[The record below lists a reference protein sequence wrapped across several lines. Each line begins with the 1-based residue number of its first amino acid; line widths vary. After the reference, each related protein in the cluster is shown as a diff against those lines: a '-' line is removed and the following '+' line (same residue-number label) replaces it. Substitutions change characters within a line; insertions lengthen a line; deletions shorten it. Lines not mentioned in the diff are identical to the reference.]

1 MWTQDY
7 RDRMST
13 CCTARAAVM
22 DMTPAVGP
30 TDIILE
36 EQLPIIYGFFKT
48 QGLPAPVI
56 CMHTQTFFMT
66 APKCERGE
74 R

>member
-7 RDRMST
+7 RDRMNA
-13 CCTARAAVM
+13 CCTARTAVM
-22 DMTPAVGP
+22 DMTAAVGS

-36 EQLPIIYGFFKT
+36 EQLPIIYGSFKT

-56 CMHTQTFFMT
+56 YSHTQTFFMT
-66 APKCERGE
+66 APNCEGGE
-74 R
+74 T